1 MRKLIYIL
9 NQYSNK
15 EGSHFYHILNLL
27 EEIAKNDVDIKLII
41 EKAIDIP
48 HFDIPNIEV
57 IAQKESG
64 LKRLIELFNILK
76 KLNKQGYKKSFVR
89 ISQNGAIPAILISKF
104 YGGQVYFWQSGT
116 THEIEKKKAF
126 DLKKFLKS
134 ELPFN
139 IVKKFTTYFV
149 TGPESMLDYY
159 EKIVG
164 VKKEKLVCLY
174 NDIDVN
180 RFSNINEYEKNQ
192 IKQELGIENKKI
204 ILFVKRMSKI
214 KGILFYSPFIIQEI
228 EQVIREQNYICY
240 YLGDG
245 SEKEELEKQ
254 VKNKKL
260 DDIVKIVGNKPNKDI
275 QKFYQIA
282 DIFINPTLEEG
293 FPRVLIEAMAS
304 GLPTVTTN
312 AGGTVDII
320 GEFQSKYMVD
330 IKDKEGF
337 AIKLKELI
345 LDENMQ
351 KKLAFENI
359 VQVKKFSTENVAK
372 MYIEEIFKNG

>member
-1 MRKLIYIL
+1 MKKLIYVL
-9 NQYSNK
+9 NQYSKK

-116 THEIEKKKAF
+116 TYEIEKKKAF

-174 NDIDVN
+174 NDIDEITDYMKDIKQDL
-180 RFSNINEYEKNQ
+180 INEGNEEY
-192 IKQELGIENKKI
+192 
-204 ILFVKRMSKI
+204 
-214 KGILFYSPFIIQEI
+214 IQDHDKTLEDDSGDL
-228 EQVIREQNYICY
+228 EQVIE
-240 YLGDG
+240 
-245 SEKEELEKQ
+245 EKNPVNVVE
-254 VKNKKL
+254 VRKK
-260 DDIVKIVGNKPNKDI
+260 PQ
-275 QKFYQIA
+275 QK
-282 DIFINPTLEEG
+282 
-293 FPRVLIEAMAS
+293 V
-304 GLPTVTTN
+304 
-312 AGGTVDII
+312 
-320 GEFQSKYMVD
+320 
-330 IKDKEGF
+330 
-337 AIKLKELI
+337 KLK
-345 LDENMQ
+345 D
-351 KKLAFENI
+351 
-359 VQVKKFSTENVAK
+359 V
-372 MYIEEIFKNG
+372 